1 MKSLMEK
8 KQNNYSNDSI
18 MFEGE
23 YLNGMRWNGKG
34 KEYSS
39 YSKLLVE
46 GEYLNGKKNRKGKE
60 YNPNDKLSF
69 EEENLN
75 GKRKEY

>member
-8 KQNNYSNDSI
+8 KQNNYSNGSI

-39 YSKLLVE
+39 YSKLLFE
-46 GEYLNGKKNRKGKE
+46 GEYLNGKKKIEKE
-60 YNPNDKLSF
+60 KKIILMINYLLK
-69 EEENLN
+69 
-75 GKRKEY
+75 KKI